1 MAMSLTT
8 KDDIN
13 AFVALYTA
21 HGLPRVIH
29 NTGDEKCVS
38 KRCWQSTII
47 ICASHNQKR
56 KTGGITVHIVGTW
69 CSLTKAAALI
79 QSLLLQFSISCD
91 AKMHHSS
98 SASKKCVPMF
108 ILTLGNSLK

>member
-21 HGLPRVIH
+21 HGLPRVIQ
-29 NTGDEKCVS
+29 NTRDEKCVS

-56 KTGGITVHIVGTW
+56 KTGGITVNIVGTW
-69 CSLTKAAALI
+69 CSLTKAEALMLI
-79 QSLLLQFSISCD
+79 LSEPCRQFSFSCD
-91 AKMHHSS
+91 ADDIIHPQHAKNVYQ
-98 SASKKCVPMF
+98 CLF
-108 ILTLGNSLK
+108 